1 MNESTDAGG
10 TWPEYLLD
18 LDLADALDSL
28 QRTGRASAEDA
39 HALAET
45 ALIAAETDLS
55 TARRYLAIAD
65 ALTERLDRPVG
76 VQAHLAYAQARVAVH
91 AGDLSPAE
99 ELLRNAQSQWQAAG
113 DEAGVTRSLLG
124 LTQVFAMQ
132 GRFDEAEAAARTAI
146 AGFDRQQAT
155 FSARLRLASAH
166 HNLGTLYVVQ
176 DRHEPALAE
185 YARAADV
192 LDALLNGAATDEVA
206 EAARIEQAHNALN
219 RATALTYLDRPEEAE
234 AALDEAIIGFSV
246 LGDAVNRGRAR
257 TNLGRLLLRT
267 GRSAAALA
275 MFDAAAI
282 DLLGQ
287 SVADV
292 TDLEQLRAADE
303 LLLERATAQAALN
316 LLPEAA
322 QALTTCALLFRSAGQ
337 QVELAQTLYLRGL
350 VDLRGETL
358 SNAAQ
363 PLDEALILFTGL
375 GNDFWRNRCVVALAV
390 LAIEQGR
397 LDDAGQSLD
406 DLLADAAALSEDAL
420 SWDLSSL
427 IDARLMRARVALEM
441 GDALRADAEIT
452 ACATLLGMTAD
463 ALVQPAIYPQHV
475 MRVLHAR
482 GRFARSQGRYAD
494 ALSDLNAA
502 ANLLERQRVDLPLE
516 EIRTAFLDDK
526 SAVYTDLLLTTLDA
540 PDASDEALSRAFDI
554 LERARSRSLLE
565 RLATSLELQADP
577 NRAPTNPDQQRME
590 DARRRLHWL
599 YNRLLGDSGARHLD
613 AMLTQAMQTEEAA
626 LHDLLLRASPTL
638 ATVRPVGL
646 VEFQCHLGVGVQ
658 ALIFSAAGDELM
670 AFVIDRTSM
679 RVLRGVCSM
688 RAVAAAQADLRF
700 QMGRASLGADYL
712 ARNHLRL
719 LNGVQGALQRLHEL
733 IVAPLTP
740 FLYADELLIAPTGSL
755 HLLPFH
761 ALWNGERYLL
771 ERYVI
776 RLAPSASIA
785 VRCADQA
792 RPDVKSAA
800 WAGLAV
806 TDVSI
811 PAARQEVEVAA
822 RRFADAR
829 IFVEEHA
836 TLAALHAGAQADILH
851 IAAHGLYRSDNP
863 YFSMLKLADG
873 WVDVRALYQL
883 PLVAR
888 LVVLSACESGV
899 GLVSGGD
906 EVIGLVRG
914 FLGAGACTVI
924 ASLWNVHDASAAHL
938 MADFYEALTSGDGA
952 TPAAALR
959 QAQLA
964 ALHSGQHPY
973 FWASFFVM
981 GR

>member
-1 MNESTDAGG
+1 MNQTTDASDA
-10 TWPEYLLD
+10 WPEYLLD
-18 LDLADALDSL
+18 LDIADALDSL
-28 QRTGRASAEDA
+28 QRTGRASAENA
-39 HALAET
+39 HNLAEVV
-45 ALIAAETDLS
+45 LIAAETDVS
-55 TARRYLAIAD
+55 AARRYLAIAD
-65 ALTERLDRPVG
+65 ALTERLGRPVG

-91 AGDLSPAE
+91 TGDLSSAE
-99 ELLRNAQSQWQAAG
+99 DLLSNAQSQWQAAG
-113 DEAGVTRSLLG
+113 DDAGVTRSLLG
-124 LTQVFAMQ
+124 LTQVLAMQ
-132 GRFDEAEAAARTAI
+132 GRFDEAEAAVRTAI
-146 AGFDRQQAT
+146 TEFDQQEAGF
-155 FSARLRLASAH
+155 FGRLRLASAY
-166 HNLGTLYVVQ
+166 HNLATLYVVQ
-176 DRHEPALAE
+176 ELHGLALAE
-185 YARAADV
+185 YARAADI
-192 LDALLNGAATDEVA
+192 LDALLNGAATDEEA
-206 EAARIEQAHNALN
+206 EAARVEQAHNALN

-234 AALDEAIIGFSV
+234 IALDEAIAGFSV

-275 MFDAAAI
+275 IFDAAAI

-322 QALTTCALLFRSAGQ
+322 QALTTCESLFRSAGQ
-337 QVELAQTLYLRGL
+337 QLELAQTLYLRGL

-358 SNAAQ
+358 SNAAR
-363 PLDEALILFTGL
+363 PLEEALALFIGL
-375 GNDFWRNRCVVALAV
+375 GNDLWRNRCVVALAV
-390 LAIEQGR
+390 LAIEQGQ
-397 LDDAGQSLD
+397 LDAAGQNLD
-406 DLLADAAALSEDAL
+406 GLLANAAVLSEDAL

-427 IDARLMRARVALEM
+427 IDARLLRARIALDM
-441 GDALRADAEIT
+441 ADPARADAEIT

-463 ALVQPAIYPQHV
+463 VVEQPAIYPQYV

-482 GRFARSQGRYAD
+482 GRLARSQGRYVD
-494 ALSDLNAA
+494 ALGDLNAA
-502 ANLLERQRVDLPLE
+502 ANLLERQRVELPLE

-526 SAVYTDLLLTTLDA
+526 SAVFTDLLLATLDA
-540 PDASDEALSRAFDI
+540 PDAGDEALSRAFDI

-577 NRAPTNPDQQRME
+577 DRAPTNPDRQRLE
-590 DARRRLHWL
+590 EVRRRLHWL
-599 YNRLLGDSGARHLD
+599 YNRLLGDNGARHLD
-613 AMLTQAMQTEEAA
+613 ATLTQAMQTEEAA

-638 ATVRPVGL
+638 ATVRPVEL
-646 VEFQCHLGVGVQ
+646 VQFQRHLEADVQ
-658 ALIFSAAGDELM
+658 ALVFAAAGDELM
-670 AFVIDRTSM
+670 IFVIDRTSM
-679 RVLRGVCSM
+679 RVVRRVCSM

-719 LNGVQGALQRLHEL
+719 LSGVQGALQRLYEL
-733 IVAPLTP
+733 VVAPLTP
-740 FLYADELLIAPTGSL
+740 LLHAGELLIAPTGSL

-761 ALWNGERYLL
+761 ALWDGERYLL
-771 ERYVI
+771 ERFVI
-776 RLAPSASIA
+776 RLTPSASLA
-785 VRCADQA
+785 VRCADQD
-792 RPDVKSAA
+792 RLDVKSAA

-822 RRFADAR
+822 RRFVDAR
-829 IFVEEHA
+829 LFVEEHA

-863 YFSMLKLADG
+863 FFSMLKLADG

-883 PLVAR
+883 PLTAR

-899 GLVSGGD
+899 GLVRGGD

-914 FLGAGACTVI
+914 FLGAGAYTVI

-938 MADFYEALTSGDGA
+938 MADFYEALVNGA

-959 QAQLA
+959 QAQFT

-973 FWASFFVM
+973 FWASFFVI
-981 GR
+981 GA